1 MGSRRS
7 IVSLAL
13 SLCLLVLTACGSTA
27 RNQTSPSALGDNAIT
42 VASFDFGESTLL
54 AELYSQ
60 ALEAGGFQVK
70 RAFNLG
76 PREFVTPALARGLVE
91 LVPEYA
97 GTALQFLSLGADR
110 SGVDVAL
117 THAVLDRALRD
128 TSLRPL
134 AAAPAQNSNE
144 FVVTRTTAIRYG
156 LRTLSDAAKVG
167 NQLTFGG
174 PPECSTRQ
182 LCLVGLQRVYGL
194 KFRDVIA
201 LDVGG
206 PLTLQALQSGGIDV
220 ALLFSTDPTI
230 TDDHF
235 VVLQDDRG
243 LQGAE
248 NITPIVRA
256 EVLARWPKVAGLID
270 AVSHRL
276 TTDALRE
283 LNAELATGTSNAAAI
298 AAAWLKGTSG

>member
-1 MGSRRS
+1 MGNRRS
-7 IVSLAL
+7 IVALAL
-13 SLCLLVLTACGSTA
+13 SVCLILMSCGSTPKK
-27 RNQTSPSALGDNAIT
+27 QTSPSALGDNTIT
-42 VASFDFGESTLL
+42 VASFDFGESRLL

-60 ALEAGGFQVK
+60 TLENGGFAVK

-97 GTALQFLSLGADR
+97 GTALQFLSLGAAR
-110 SGVDVAL
+110 SGADVEL

-128 TSLRPL
+128 TSLRAL
-134 AAAPAQNSNE
+134 AASPAQNSNA

-156 LRTLSDAAKVG
+156 LRTLSDTAKVG
-167 NQLTFGG
+167 GQLTFGG

-182 LCLVGLQRVYGL
+182 LCLVGLQSVYGL
-194 KFRDVIA
+194 KFRDVVA

-206 PLTLQALQSGGIDV
+206 PLTRQALQSGGIDV

-235 VVLQDDRG
+235 VVLEDDRG

-256 EVLARWPKVAGLID
+256 EVLDRWPNMAEVVD
-270 AVSHRL
+270 AVSQRL
-276 TTDALRE
+276 TTDDLRE
-283 LNAELATGTSNAAAI
+283 LNAELASGNTNVAAI
-298 AAAWLKGTSG
+298 AATWLKENSG